1 MKLIN
6 YIASSIN
13 NEWHYTIKIKW
24 INYIASSISWS
35 SCQPWLTPNFSTFP
49 SLLPHNRQQ
58 RDTTEHG
65 DDGPSSREV
74 GETLVVADTVW
85 TLSCIWAF
93 ATACRCLIWAAS
105 RWIVSPSVNG
115 PLLYTVS
122 KLFRR
127 ACGAISNISITPA
140 VARNGAWP
148 SRSFNPLWTKFL
160 FSSFFWT

>member
-1 MKLIN
+1 MNKLHCKFN
-6 YIASSIN
+6 FLVVLPTVVDTELFYFSFSS
-13 NEWHYTIKIKW
+13 
-24 INYIASSISWS
+24 
-35 SCQPWLTPNFSTFP
+35 STQQATTR
-49 SLLPHNRQQ
+49 HNRA
-58 RDTTEHG
+58 RRWWSIFEGGRRNTA
-65 DDGPSSREV
+65 
-74 GETLVVADTVW
+74 LVIADTVW
-85 TLSCIWAF
+85 TLRCIWAF

-148 SRSFNPLWTKFL
+148 SRSFNPLWTKFFFCR
-160 FSSFFWT
+160 FSGHNLR